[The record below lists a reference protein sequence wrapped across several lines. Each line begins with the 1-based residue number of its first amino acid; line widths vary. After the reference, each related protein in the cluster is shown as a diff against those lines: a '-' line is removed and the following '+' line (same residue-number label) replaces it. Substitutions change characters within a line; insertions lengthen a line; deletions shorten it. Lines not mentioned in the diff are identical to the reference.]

1 MRQQTF
7 VNGKPT
13 LYLVATPVGNLMEFT
28 PRAIEVLKSVSVI
41 GCEDTRTSKVL
52 LNHFEIETPL
62 LSYHKFNE
70 KESVERFLNILDEG
84 KDIAL
89 ISDAGYPL
97 VSDPGSVLVN
107 EVISKGYNVT
117 TISGASAFL
126 NALVASG
133 FSLSRFTFIGFLDS
147 KSSARKKE
155 LEALKKNKETL
166 VFYESPHRVADTL
179 ADMFEIFGNRQAAVV
194 RELTKKFEE
203 SRRGLIS
210 ELLDFYVQ
218 NGEPK
223 GEVVLVVAR
232 ADASEQAKQ
241 YDVVALLKKALQD
254 YNSVRDAV
262 DAVAFETGL
271 DRRKIYKQAIE
282 IKNG

>member
-166 VFYESPHRVADTL
+166 VFYESPHRIKEFLEDLLKVLGDRKIVL
-179 ADMFEIFGNRQAAVV
+179 A

-203 SRRGLIS
+203 YIRGNVSEVLEVVDSLKGEMVVIVEGDNQPDEIIGENELIFQINELIS
-210 ELLDFYVQ
+210 EGKTSKEIVS
-218 NGEPK
+218 
-223 GEVVLVVAR
+223 VLVDR
-232 ADASEQAKQ
+232 
-241 YDVVALLKKALQD
+241 YGLKKNYVYDL
-254 YNSVRDAV
+254 VC
-262 DAVAFETGL
+262 
-271 DRRKIYKQAIE
+271 
-282 IKNG
+282 KNKR